1 MQNLAKRD
9 VKFVKGVGEARA
21 KILASELDIHNGRD
35 LISYFPFRYVDRS
48 KFYSVAD
55 FQGDMP
61 MVQIKGEFVQFTV
74 EGEGA
79 RQRLVGT
86 FREGRN
92 IIEVVWFAR
101 IKQIRDGIIPGREYV
116 LFGKPSLFNG
126 RYQFRHPEIEVY
138 DPDKPREGLRGIYTV
153 TEKMRKKGFVSRTFQ
168 QIFLKIY
175 EAGILD
181 EIRETLPREIVDK
194 YHLMPL
200 AEAIKNMHLPESIR
214 DLQRARER
222 MKFEELFYV
231 QLHILR
237 YSRERS
243 VKIKGHVFSSI
254 GKYFND
260 FYNNCLPFELTG
272 AQKRV
277 LREIRAD
284 MKTARQMNRLLQ
296 GDVGSGKTMV
306 AFMSMLMAA
315 DNGFQAA
322 LMAPTEI
329 LATQHYETI
338 REWGEKIG
346 LKTALLTGS
355 TRASER
361 RLLHAALE
369 DGSLDI
375 LIGTHALLEE
385 GVKFNNLGL
394 VVIDE
399 QHRFG
404 VAQRA
409 RMWAKNSTPPHV
421 LVMTATPIPRTL
433 AMTVYGDLDVSILDE
448 LPPGRKPVQT
458 LLRYDDM
465 RAGVDTL
472 IRRQLAEGRQIYIVY
487 PLVKENDKLELKS
500 LEEGYRFTCENYPE
514 YQVSC
519 VHGQMKADVKERQM
533 ERFVSGEARILVA
546 TTVIE
551 VGVNVPNATV
561 IMIHNAERFGL
572 SQLHQLRGR
581 VGRGADMSYCILMTK
596 RKIAADTRRRLE
608 IMTQTTDGFIVAE
621 EDMKMRGPGD
631 MEGTQQSGM
640 LFDFKVANIT
650 KDGQIMEMAR
660 RVATDVLDS
669 NPEISATDVAH
680 PSSVDEGVTLPLSE
694 ASLRL
699 LATELQ
705 LRFARSFDWSQI
717 S

>member
-61 MVQIKGEFVQFTV
+61 MVQIKGEFLQFTV

-200 AEAIKNMHLPESIR
+200 AEAIKNMHLPENIR

-465 RAGVDTL
+465 RAGVDAL

-680 PSSVDEGVTLPLSE
+680 PSSLDEGVTLPLSE

>member
-61 MVQIKGEFVQFTV
+61 MVQIKGEFLQFTV

-153 TEKMRKKGFVSRTFQ
+153 TEKMRKKGFISRTFQ

-200 AEAIKNMHLPESIR
+200 AEAIKNMHLPENIR

-361 RLLHAALE
+361 RLLHVALE

-640 LFDFKVANIT
+640 LFDFKVANST

>member
-61 MVQIKGEFVQFTV
+61 MVQIKGEFLQFTV

-153 TEKMRKKGFVSRTFQ
+153 TEKMRKKGFISRTFQ

-200 AEAIKNMHLPESIR
+200 AEAIKNMHLPENIR

-361 RLLHAALE
+361 RLLHVALE

>member
-61 MVQIKGEFVQFTV
+61 MVQIKGEFLQFTV

-101 IKQIRDGIIPGREYV
+101 IKQIRDGIISGREYV
-116 LFGKPSLFNG
+116 LFGKPALFNG

-138 DPDKPREGLRGIYTV
+138 DPDKPREGLRGMYTV

-168 QIFLKIY
+168 QIFLKIH

-200 AEAIKNMHLPESIR
+200 AEAIKNMHLPENIR

-346 LKTALLTGS
+346 LKTGLLTGS
-355 TRASER
+355 TRTSER

-680 PSSVDEGVTLPLSE
+680 PSSLDEGVTLPLSE

-699 LATELQ
+699 IATELQ